1 MPTAGRAPRRGVALI
16 AVLIVVA
23 VLALA
28 AYRFSDLMNAEYQ
41 AADSYAKSVQAKG
54 GSDSAVAYLCA
65 VLANDPYGLNT
76 LNGNLYDN
84 TTFQDVFVHDS
95 DDPRQRLRFSIVSPL
110 DPDTQLA
117 GGVNQSF
124 RFGVTD
130 EAGKI
135 NINALF
141 KLDSSGT
148 LLYNTLMNVP
158 NMTDDVA
165 NSIVYWIDPTATP
178 RGSGA
183 TDEYYGTLTPA
194 YAAKHAPLDSIEELL
209 YVRGVTPDLLFGNDK
224 NRNGILDPDEDDGS
238 GQLNP
243 GWVAYLTVYSREQN
257 IDSSGNPRIYVND
270 PDLQS
275 LQNYLTQAGF
285 DDSIT
290 SFIIAYRMYG
300 PASTGTGGSGGSGGS
315 GGTGTGGTGGGGMGT
330 GGTGAKPTTTTPTT
344 GGGAK
349 PATGG
354 AKPATG
360 GAAMGATTGRT
371 VTPSGAAAQTAVSG
385 GGMSGGSGAASAT
398 PRMAAAGQRITRATL
413 GSVQGGGGGGGQT
426 ISSLYKLINAQVT
439 IPASSPQD
447 QPTTFPS
454 PMSDTASIQQY
465 LPQILDQLTTKKSA
479 NLPARVNV
487 NTAPSAVLSALSD
500 ANGQPLLDATTVQ
513 NIVSSRPTYTGMAA
527 PDPIYQTPAWLIT
540 QAGVTADK
548 MATLD
553 QYLTARS
560 QVYRL
565 QALGYLDGGGPTARV
580 EAIIDV
586 NAGRPRVVYYRDLTG
601 LGKGFNLQNNQ

>member
-1 MPTAGRAPRRGVALI
+1 MRYPIRTTGPAPRRGVALI

-28 AYRFSDLMNAEYQ
+28 AYRFSDLMDAEYQ
-41 AADSYAKSVQAKG
+41 AADSYTKSVQAKG
-54 GSDSAVAYLCA
+54 AADSAVAYLAA
-65 VLANDPYGLNT
+65 VLASDPYGLNT

-84 TTFQDVFVHDS
+84 NTAFQDQLVHDS
-95 DDPRQRLRFSIVSPL
+95 GDPRQRLRFSIVSPL
-110 DPDTQLA
+110 DPDTQLT
-117 GGVNQSF
+117 GGANQSF
-124 RFGVTD
+124 RFGLTD
-130 EAGKI
+130 ETGKI
-135 NINALF
+135 NVNALF

-183 TDEYYGTLTPA
+183 TDEYYGSLTPS

-209 YVRGVTPDLLFGNDK
+209 YVRGVTPDLLFGNDR
-224 NRNGILDPDEDDGS
+224 NRNGVLDPDEDDGS

-243 GWVAYLTVYSREQN
+243 GWAAYLTVYSREQN
-257 IDSSGNPRIYVND
+257 VDSTGQPRIYVND

-275 LQNYLTQAGF
+275 LQGYLTSAGL
-285 DDSIT
+285 DDT
-290 SFIIAYRMYG
+290 VASFIIAYRMYG
-300 PASTGTGGSGGSGGS
+300 PASTGTGGTGS
-315 GGTGTGGTGGGGMGT
+315 GGTGA
-330 GGTGAKPTTTTPTT
+330 GGTGAKPTTTTPAT
-344 GGGAK
+344 GTK
-349 PATGG
+349 PATTT
-354 AKPATG
+354 PATG
-360 GAAMGATTGRT
+360 TKPTTNTPTTGRT
-371 VTPSGAAAQTAVSG
+371 ATASGAAARTTVNDGDVDDTSASRAATPAA
-385 GGMSGGSGAASAT
+385 SGAGAT
-398 PRMAAAGQRITRATL
+398 TARMAPTGQRITRATL
-413 GSVQGGGGGGGQT
+413 GSVQQGGGGGGQT

-447 QPTTFPS
+447 QPTTFTS
-454 PMSDTASIQQY
+454 PLSDPGSIQQY
-465 LPQILDQLTTKKSA
+465 LPTMLDKLTTKKSA

-513 NIVSSRPTYTGMAA
+513 NIVSSRPTYTGNAA
-527 PDPIYQTPAWLIT
+527 PDPIYQTPAWLVT

-548 MATLD
+548 MAALD
-553 QYLTARS
+553 QYITARS

-601 LGKGFNLQNNQ
+601 LGKGFNLQSSQ